1 MVIELTI
8 TTQLGMEQT
17 ELEPTSEG
25 YSTVIL
31 KITQHSDL
39 TIYQYVG

>member
-17 ELEPTSEG
+17 ELEPTEG